1 MNFERSVL
9 NLQRA
14 MKSKEKRERER
25 ERERERR
32 QKEKGWGRLGEPRQ
46 PEKKEKK

>member
-1 MNFERSVL
+1 LNFERSVL

-14 MKSKEKRERER
+14 MKSKEKRER